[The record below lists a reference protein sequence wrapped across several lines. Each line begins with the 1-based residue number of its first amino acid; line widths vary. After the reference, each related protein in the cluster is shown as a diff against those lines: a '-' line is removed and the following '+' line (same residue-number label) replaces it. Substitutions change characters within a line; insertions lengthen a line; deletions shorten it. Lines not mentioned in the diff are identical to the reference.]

1 MPSRDDLVSWV
12 YQAVKENGGEA
23 SLLDVAKYIWRVH
36 QSDLENSDNLFYTW
50 QYDMRWA
57 AQRLRDDGRFVSAM
71 NQINKKW
78 KISE

>member
-1 MPSRDDLVSWV
+1 MWQNIS
-12 YQAVKENGGEA
+12 GGF
-23 SLLDVAKYIWRVH
+23 H